1 MTQSEMG
8 KKKKIAVVSVSDKTG
23 LADFVRGLAREGY
36 DIVATS
42 GTAAFLH
49 KMGVAVRDVSALT
62 GFSEMLSGRV
72 KTLHPAVF
80 AGVLAAGPEH
90 LAEIKKAG
98 IAPVAIVVVNFY
110 PFEEK
115 SRGIEATAS
124 GAAEHIDVGGVA
136 MLRAAAKNYARVLA
150 VSSSED
156 YAPVLDVLSRRGGN
170 TLDFRRRLAAKAF
183 AASAYYDALI
193 SSRLSPDE
201 NPADSRMT
209 RTALPLEFAGSLRYG
224 ENPHQPAAFYSC
236 PALGESFWPERL
248 GGEEVSYNNLLDVFA
263 GASLAGDLL
272 DLNDERGKASCV
284 VIKHTTPCGAASART
299 AVEAYRSAFSTDPV
313 SAFGGAVVFG
323 SALDAATASEIVKV
337 FTDVVA
343 APDFSREALEILR
356 KKKNLLILKTS
367 NRSTAQRFEIRSAF
381 GGVLAQK
388 SDHGFADG
396 FKVVTK
402 KRPSIGE
409 MKSLA
414 FAASVAKHS
423 KSNAVAL
430 AAGLRTLGV
439 GSGCVSRIDA
449 FRAALGKM
457 RALSVSSAGKK
468 IVLASDAFL
477 PFDDIVRE
485 AALAGVSAII
495 QPGGSIRDADSVKA
509 CDEALIAMVF
519 TGVRHFKH

>member
-1 MTQSEMG
+1 MTQSMKG

-23 LADFVRGLAREGY
+23 LADFVRGLAKAGY

-42 GTAAFLH
+42 GTAAFLS
-49 KMGVAVRDVSALT
+49 KMGMAVRDVSCLT

-80 AGVLAAGPEH
+80 AGVLAAGHEH
-90 LAEIKKAG
+90 LAEIKKYG
-98 IAPVAIVVVNFY
+98 IAPIDIVVVNFY
-110 PFEEK
+110 PFESK
-115 SRGIEATAS
+115 SRGIAAS
-124 GAAEHIDVGGVA
+124 ASVAADHIDVGGVA

-150 VSSSED
+150 VSSGED
-156 YAPVLDVLSRRGGN
+156 YAPVLDALSRRGGN

-183 AASAYYDALI
+183 SASAYYDALI
-193 SSRLSPDE
+193 SCRLSPDE
-201 NPADSRMT
+201 NAALASMT
-209 RTALPLEFAGSLRYG
+209 KTVPLKFAGSLRYG
-224 ENPHQPAAFYSC
+224 ENPHQSATFYSC
-236 PALGESFWPERL
+236 PSLGESFWPERL

-263 GASLAGDLL
+263 GFSLVGDLL
-272 DLNDERGKASCV
+272 DLNGERGKASCV
-284 VIKHTTPCGAASART
+284 VIKHTNPCGAASART

-323 SALDAATASEIVKV
+323 TALDAAASSEIIKV

-343 APDFSREALEILR
+343 APDFSGEALEILR
-356 KKKNLLILKTS
+356 KKKNLLILKTPR
-367 NRSTAQRFEIRSAF
+367 RSPAPRFEIRSAF
-381 GGVLAQK
+381 GGVLAQT
-388 SDHGFADG
+388 SDHGSADG

-402 KRPSIGE
+402 KRPSVEE

-449 FRAALGKM
+449 FHAALGKM
-457 RALSVSSAGKK
+457 RARSVAAVGEK

-477 PFDDIVRE
+477 PFDDIARE
-485 AALAGVSAII
+485 AASAGVSAII

-509 CDEALIAMVF
+509 CDDAAIAMVF